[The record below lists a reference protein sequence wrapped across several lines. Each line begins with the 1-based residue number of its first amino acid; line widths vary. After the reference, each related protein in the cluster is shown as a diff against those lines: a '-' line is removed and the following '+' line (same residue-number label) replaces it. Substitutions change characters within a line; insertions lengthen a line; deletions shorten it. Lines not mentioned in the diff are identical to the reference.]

1 MNKRNPTFKQ
11 LTKPINIFK
20 WQGLYKI
27 MTITQL
33 LGARPNFKY
42 VVIWLQHFPI
52 ILPMQI

>member
-1 MNKRNPTFKQ
+1 MNKGNPRFKQ

-20 WQGLYKI
+20 WRGLYKI

-42 VVIWLQHFPI
+42 E
-52 ILPMQI
+52 